1 MVWGMDPDP
10 AAASDAASAA
20 SAAASARQR
29 VRLVQVLAA
38 HQVMIL
44 AYARAI
50 VRDLHLAEDVYQ
62 EVAVV
67 LAQDP
72 ARMPAEAD
80 GLAFWLREIT
90 RRKALE
96 LLRKARRACPLDAD
110 VLELVAGAFDPT
122 PSDEL
127 GDLRAAMA
135 DCLDRLP
142 AGSRAIVAGR
152 YRDDL
157 SCEAI
162 AARVGRSVQGVYAV
176 LKRVRLT
183 LQECVERGLGGPQ
196 EDR

>member
-1 MVWGMDPDP
+1 MAADPPAADPPDP
-10 AAASDAASAA
+10 SL
-20 SAAASARQR
+20 SARHR
-29 VRLVQVLAA
+29 VRLVQVLAR

-62 EVAVV
+62 EVALI

-72 ARMPAEAD
+72 VRMPDDD
-80 GLAFWLREIT
+80 GLPPWLREMT

-110 VLELVAGAFDPT
+110 VLELVAGEFEPT
-122 PSDEL
+122 PPDAL

-135 DCLDRLP
+135 GCLDRLP
-142 AGSRAIVAGR
+142 EDSRAIVTGR

-157 SCEAI
+157 SCEDI

-176 LKRVRLT
+176 LKRMRLA
-183 LQECVERGLGGPQ
+183 LQDCVERSLGAAPGG
-196 EDR
+196 R